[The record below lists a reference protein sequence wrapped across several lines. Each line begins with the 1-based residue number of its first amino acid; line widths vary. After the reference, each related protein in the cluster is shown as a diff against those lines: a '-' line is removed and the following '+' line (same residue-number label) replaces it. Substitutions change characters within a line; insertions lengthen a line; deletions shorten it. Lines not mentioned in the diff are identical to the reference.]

1 MDAPAIEKYAF
12 ILAKLGAFESGEAIK
27 YGILK
32 DSFTFTATMSSDP
45 STQNSSVATT
55 STPRNA
61 WLENLQLLA
70 IALLLAFL
78 IRTFI
83 AEPRFIP
90 SSSME
95 PTLNIHDRLV
105 VEKISYRLHPPR
117 FGDVVVFHPPTVLI
131 NQGFQYDQAFIKR
144 IIGLPGQQVEV
155 HDRTV
160 YIDGQALK
168 EGYIAEGPDYI
179 LPSVMVPADSF
190 FVMGDNRNNSRDS
203 HVWGFLPRKNII
215 GHAWLRFFP
224 IDRLGKF

>member
-1 MDAPAIEKYAF
+1 
-12 ILAKLGAFESGEAIK
+12 LAKPGAFESGDAIK

-32 DSFTFTATMSSDP
+32 NIFTTMPPTVAMSSDP
-45 STQNSSVATT
+45 STQNSTAAT
-55 STPRNA
+55 PEKRNT

-117 FGDVVVFHPPTVLI
+117 FGDIVVFHPPSVLI
-131 NQGFQYDQAFIKR
+131 DQGFKYDQAFIKR

-155 HDRTV
+155 KNRTV
-160 YIDGQALK
+160 YIDGNPLK
-168 EGYIAEGPDYI
+168 EDYIAEGPDYLMSSI
-179 LPSVMVPADSF
+179 TVPEGSF

-203 HVWGFLPRKNII
+203 HVWGFLPRANII

>member
-1 MDAPAIEKYAF
+1 MSP
-12 ILAKLGAFESGEAIK
+12 
-27 YGILK
+27 
-32 DSFTFTATMSSDP
+32 DS
-45 STQNSSVATT
+45 
-55 STPRNA
+55 STPDSTAASPEKRNA

-70 IALLLAFL
+70 IALFLALL

-117 FGDVVVFHPPTVLI
+117 FGDVVVFHPPDVLI
-131 NQGFQYDQAFIKR
+131 DQGFKYDQAFIKR

-155 HDRTV
+155 KDHTV
-160 YIDGQALK
+160 YIDGTALK
-168 EGYIAEGPDYI
+168 ETYIAEGPDY
-179 LPSVMVPADSF
+179 LMSSMTVPADSY

-203 HVWGFLPRKNII
+203 HIWGFLPKENII